1 MNQSIEN
8 QVKFIRLLTGE
19 DIVTEIKR
27 DEKTDEYI
35 LIRPL
40 KIIYVFG
47 DKPGIISIGLVQWIF
62 PEIVESQE
70 ISVKANDILAMTTP
84 SIQLEANYW
93 ESLDSLEKSQSFDFS
108 GRNKSVQANNLDNF
122 DLKDYNMETS
132 SDEAEIMKESLQ
144 TLKKT
149 YKRKLH

>member
-27 DEKTDEYI
+27 DEKTGEYI

-40 KIIYVFG
+40 KIVYAFG
-47 DKPGIISIGLVQWIF
+47 DKPGIISIGLVQWVF
-62 PEIVESQE
+62 PEVVESQE

-84 SIQLEANYW
+84 SIQMEASYW
-93 ESLDSLEKSQSFDFS
+93 DSLDRLEKSLSFDFS
-108 GRNKSVQANNLDNF
+108 GRNKSVQANNLDNY
-122 DLKDYNMETS
+122 DLEDYNMETS
-132 SDEAEIMKESLQ
+132 SDEVEIMKEQLQ

-149 YKRKLH
+149 DKRKLH